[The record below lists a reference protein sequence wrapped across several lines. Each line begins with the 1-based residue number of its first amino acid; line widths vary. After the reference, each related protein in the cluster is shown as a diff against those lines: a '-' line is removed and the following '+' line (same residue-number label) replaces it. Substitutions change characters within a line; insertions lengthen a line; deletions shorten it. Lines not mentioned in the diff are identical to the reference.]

1 MIKDLIGKTEKEKK
15 RNIKTEEIGIEKGIG
30 LEVENKK
37 KNLVNTVGE
46 VIVEKKN
53 KNREKVQ
60 VEKERMIR
68 KIEAEVEKGLRNI
81 KNDLLIK
88 TIQICGLILFEFV

>member
-1 MIKDLIGKTEKEKK
+1 
-15 RNIKTEEIGIEKGIG
+15 
-30 LEVENKK
+30 
-37 KNLVNTVGE
+37 
-46 VIVEKKN
+46 
-53 KNREKVQ
+53 
-60 VEKERMIR
+60 MIR

>member
-37 KNLVNTVGE
+37 K
-46 VIVEKKN
+46 I
-53 KNREKVQ
+53 
-60 VEKERMIR
+60 
-68 KIEAEVEKGLRNI
+68 
-81 KNDLLIK
+81 
-88 TIQICGLILFEFV
+88 